1 MRKLLY
7 VILLLL
13 FRLLMFPGAVCA
25 EILSLPDSLI
35 TDDNVY
41 KYTFSDFDKA
51 QQVME
56 QLRKRKS
63 LSMFRM
69 DVVEGDLYF
78 NVGQYYKA
86 LKFYKRAL
94 DSDSVRNNDKNYMEQ
109 VHRMISCYD
118 CLHNEN
124 KKSLYVYLLLKR
136 AEQCGDKAMQSVA
149 LFNMGKMLYYQGNK
163 EKGYEYLEQAIE
175 MMSKTDYR
183 YKYDNLR
190 YDYNTLLIFQKSDRR
205 NEEAL
210 RTLAALEKVVTE
222 ETGSETPMEGLSA
235 KEKKAM
241 YAHYAVVLFR
251 LGQAE
256 EAERYY
262 RKFLAES
269 EEYDR
274 DDYLIMPYLFDRKMY
289 DQVIRMNAAREKM
302 YIMRG
307 DTVNYYMTTI
317 KRSLGWAY
325 RDKGDYRTAAR
336 YFEQLAVLRD
346 SIKNREQKSAALELA
361 AVYET
366 NEKDLF
372 IQQQAADMQK
382 RNLLLVFTLCIVFLL
397 GVLLWRT
404 IRHNRIIRRKNKAMV
419 GTIEDLLIHKEELY
433 RKKEEN
439 LILKEQLERE
449 QNLRM
454 SAGGGSL
461 STDKDGKA
469 ETTVVPEPQAGD
481 GNDIHDRILFDK
493 LEHEIISRQ
502 LYLQPDFSREE
513 LIKTIYIPKNKF
525 APLFKQYAGMSF
537 SKYINN
543 LRLEYAAKMLKN
555 YPDYTVDTIA
565 QECGMSTQSL
575 YRLFSGKFGVTPTD
589 FQVGVQHINNKNIT
603 EDK

>member
-1 MRKLLY
+1 
-7 VILLLL
+7 
-13 FRLLMFPGAVCA
+13 
-25 EILSLPDSLI
+25 
-35 TDDNVY
+35 
-41 KYTFSDFDKA
+41 
-51 QQVME
+51 
-56 QLRKRKS
+56 
-63 LSMFRM
+63 
-69 DVVEGDLYF
+69 
-78 NVGQYYKA
+78 
-86 LKFYKRAL
+86 
-94 DSDSVRNNDKNYMEQ
+94 
-109 VHRMISCYD
+109 
-118 CLHNEN
+118 
-124 KKSLYVYLLLKR
+124 
-136 AEQCGDKAMQSVA
+136 MQSVA

-262 RKFLAES
+262 RKFLAAS

-469 ETTVVPEPQAGD
+469 ETTVVPEPQVGD

-565 QECGMSTQSL
+565 QECGMSTQSF

>member
-25 EILSLPDSLI
+25 GIFSLPDSLI

-149 LFNMGKMLYYQGNK
+149 LFNLGKMLYYQGNK

-251 LGQAE
+251 LEQAE

-262 RKFLAES
+262 RKFLAAS

-307 DTVNYYMTTI
+307 DTVNYYMITI

-382 RNLLLVFTLCIVFLL
+382 RNLLLAFTLCIVFLL

-454 SAGGGSL
+454 SAGGRSL